1 MEKTMGFGARLAR
14 EWRYFRGLAATISRI
29 YAIKP
34 SSDVLVCDDF
44 ERAVDRFADRTA
56 IRFEGRNVTYAQ
68 LDALANRFAHWAE
81 QQGLKRGETVALL
94 MQNRIEYVAA
104 WMGLAK
110 RGVATALI
118 NTHLAGAALAH
129 CLSISGADHVIT
141 DCECASLLETMRQQL
156 ARPLETWI
164 IDPEEG
170 ASLGEHRRA
179 LLLSTGPCPRPD
191 KSVRAGMKAG
201 DVALY
206 IFTSGTT
213 GMPKAAKITHARAQL
228 YMRAFAGAT
237 HAKKDDRIYCA
248 LPLYHSTGG
257 LCGVGAALLTGACL
271 VLKRKFSASQFWS
284 DIAHEDCTLFV
295 YIGELC
301 RYLVNQPVSAFE
313 RAHRVKRAFGNGLRP
328 EVWTIF
334 QERFRVPHI
343 LEFYGSTE
351 GNGSLLNFDGKPGAV
366 GRVAFYA
373 KIFFPV
379 RIAKFDLD
387 SETPIRNARGF
398 CEEAPSGEP
407 GELIGKIKNQNYV
420 GYADKA
426 ASEKKVLRDAFAQGD
441 AWFRTGDLMRQ
452 DKDGYFYFVDRIG
465 DTFRWKGENVST
477 TEVSEALSHYPGVAE
492 VNVYGVAVPGQ
503 DGRAGM
509 AAITPGDGFNI
520 AGLRAYLGREL
531 PFYARPVFIRIQPAI
546 ETTGTFKYRKVDLV
560 NDGFDP
566 HKIEQTLYVAL
577 PESREYTL
585 ITPSVFDEIRSERV
599 RL

>member
-1 MEKTMGFGARLAR
+1 MTGLWAQAAR

-34 SSDVLVCDDF
+34 TSDRLICDDF
-44 ERAVDRFADRTA
+44 EHAADRFAGRTA
-56 IRFEGRNVTYAQ
+56 IRFEGKSLTYAQ
-68 LDALANRFAHWAE
+68 LDALSNHFAVWAE
-81 QQGLKRGETVALL
+81 QRGLKRGDTVALL
-94 MQNRIEYVAA
+94 MQNRLEYVAA

-110 RGVATALI
+110 RGIATALI
-118 NTHLAGAALAH
+118 NTHLAGAGLAH
-129 CLSISGADHVIT
+129 CLSISGAHHVIT
-141 DCECASLLETMRQQL
+141 DDECVTLLETMRQQL

-164 IDPEEG
+164 IDPDDNT
-170 ASLGEHRRA
+170 ALGEHRHA
-179 LLLSTGPCPRPD
+179 LLLNHGACPRPD
-191 KSVRAGMKAG
+191 KAVRAGMKAG

-228 YMRAFAGAT
+228 YMCAFAGAT

-271 VLKRKFSASQFWS
+271 VLKRKFSATQFWS

-301 RYLVNQPVSAFE
+301 RYLVNQPPSAFE
-313 RAHRVKRAFGNGLRP
+313 RAHRVKRCFGNGLRP
-328 EVWTIF
+328 EVWANF
-334 QERFRVPHI
+334 QTRFRVPHV

-351 GNGSLLNFDGKPGAV
+351 GNGSLLNFDGKLGAV
-366 GRVAFYA
+366 GRVAWYA
-373 KIFFPV
+373 KGFFPV
-379 RIAKFDLD
+379 RVAKFDLD
-387 SETPIRNARGF
+387 HEAPIRNARGL
-398 CEEAPSGEP
+398 CEEAPAGEP

-426 ASEKKVLRDAFAQGD
+426 ASEKKVLRNAFALGD

-492 VNVYGVAVPGQ
+492 VNVYGVEVPGQ

-509 AAITPGDGFNI
+509 AAITPGDGFDM

-531 PFYARPVFIRIQPAI
+531 PLYARPVFIRIQPAI

-560 NDGFDP
+560 KEGFDP
-566 HKIEQTLYVAL
+566 AKIEQELYVAL
-577 PESREYTL
+577 PEAKEYSLLTAA
-585 ITPSVFDEIRSERV
+585 IFDDIQGERV